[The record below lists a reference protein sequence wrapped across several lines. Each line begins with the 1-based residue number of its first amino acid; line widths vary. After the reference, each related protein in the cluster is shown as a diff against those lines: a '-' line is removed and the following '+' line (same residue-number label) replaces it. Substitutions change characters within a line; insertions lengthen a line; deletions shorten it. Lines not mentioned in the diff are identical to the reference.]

1 MNLSPQFPEQTT
13 FNYLPMRF
21 IKFGFLFLL
30 LASISS
36 TAVAQN
42 GGYWQQHAEYTMDID
57 VDAEKH
63 QYKGKQK
70 LVYTNNSPDEL
81 TRVYYHLYF
90 NAFQPNSMMDVR
102 SRSIPDP
109 DGRVRDRISKLSE
122 DEIGYQRI
130 TSLKQDGK
138 SVTYETE
145 GSILVVEL
153 DKPIKPGKK
162 TTFEMEWDAQV
173 PLQVRRS
180 GRDNAEGVEFTMT
193 QWYPK
198 LAEYDF
204 MGWHPNPYIGRE
216 FHGVWGNFDVT
227 IHMDSSYVIAST
239 GVLQN
244 PEQIGHGYDTNG
256 KQVRRPNSPKLS
268 WNFVAKDVHD
278 FAWGADPDFVHTTAQ
293 VPNGPLLHFF
303 YQDIDGVVA
312 ENADDDR
319 QPALKQAWENLP
331 GYTVGAFE
339 FANEKFGKYP
349 FPQFSVVQGGDG
361 GMEYPML
368 TMITGNRS
376 LGSMVG
382 VTVHEMYHN
391 WYQGVLA
398 TNEAL
403 FAWMDEGFTVF
414 ASSETMSHLFNG
426 QGNPHRGSYAAYRNI
441 VRNGLEEAL
450 DTHSD
455 HFERNGAYG
464 TASYSKGSTFL
475 YQLNYIIGDEA
486 FRKGMLTYFDEWG
499 MKHPTS
505 QDFMRIMEKE
515 SGMVL
520 DWYHEYF
527 IQSTKTI
534 DYEINSVLGTGD
546 QTIVHL
552 KKNNQ
557 FPMPL
562 DIVVEYTDGSMEEY
576 YIPIRLMRGEKPA
589 ESNRPRTVLGDWI
602 WVNDNYTFTI
612 PSNSQRIKR
621 IVIDPS
627 ERLADIDVSNNVF
640 DLGALIDENN

>member
-1 MNLSPQFPEQTT
+1 M
-13 FNYLPMRF
+13 
-21 IKFGFLFLL
+21 KLFKLGSLLILL
-30 LASISS
+30 LSTSVSS
-36 TAVAQN
+36 VAQSGN
-42 GGYWQQHAEYTMDID
+42 YWQQHAVYTMDID
-57 VDAEKH
+57 VDADKH

-70 LVYTNNSPDEL
+70 IVYTNNSPDEL

-90 NAFQPNSMMDVR
+90 NAFQPGSMMDVR
-102 SRSIPDP
+102 SRSMPDP
-109 DGRVRDRISKLSE
+109 DRRVRDRIYNLKE
-122 DEIGYQRI
+122 DEIGYQRVR
-130 TSLKQDGK
+130 TLTQDGK
-138 SVTYETE
+138 AVKFETE
-145 GSILVVEL
+145 GTILVVEL

-162 TTFEMEWDAQV
+162 TTLEMEWDAQV
-173 PLQVRRS
+173 PLQIRRS

-204 MGWHPNPYIGRE
+204 MGWHPNPYIARE
-216 FHGVWGNFDVT
+216 FHGVWGDFDVT

-256 KQVRRPNSPKLS
+256 KKVKRPNSTKLS
-268 WNFVAKDVHD
+268 WNFTAKNVID

-312 ENADDDR
+312 LNAQEDR
-319 QPALKQAWENLP
+319 QATLRENWENLP
-331 GYTVGAFE
+331 QYTVGAFE
-339 FANEKFGKYP
+339 YANEKFGKYP
-349 FPQFSVVQGGDG
+349 YPQFSVVQGGDG

-382 VTVHEMYHN
+382 VTVHELYHN

-398 TNEAL
+398 FNEAI
-403 FAWMDEGFTVF
+403 FGWMDEGFTVF

-426 QGNPHRGSYAAYRNI
+426 EGNPHRGSYNSYRNI
-441 VRNGLEEAL
+441 VNSGFEEPL
-450 DTHSD
+450 DTHAD
-455 HFERNGAYG
+455 HYERNSAYG
-464 TASYSKGSTFL
+464 AVYTKGSVFL
-475 YQLNYIIGDEA
+475 NQLSYIVGDET
-486 FRKGMLTYFDEWG
+486 FRKGMLKFFDEWG

-505 QDFMRIMEKE
+505 QDFMKLMENE
-515 SGMVL
+515 SGMIL

-534 DYEINSVLGTGD
+534 DYEISSVLGVGD
-546 QTIVHL
+546 QTTVHL
-552 KKNNQ
+552 KKNTQ

-562 DIVVEYTDGSMEEY
+562 DIMVEYTDGSTEMF
-576 YIPIRLMRGEKPA
+576 YIPIRLMRGEKAP
-589 ESNRPRTVLGDWI
+589 ENDMKRTVLNDWT
-602 WVNDNYTFTI
+602 WTTEDYSFKV
-612 PSNSQRIKR
+612 PSSSQNIKR
-621 IVIDPS
+621 IVIDPT
-627 ERLADIDVSNNVF
+627 ERLADIDLENNVV
-640 DLGALIDENN
+640 DLGTVIGGQN